1 MRWINRSRGFT
12 LIELLI
18 VIAIILI
25 LIAIALPNFLEAQ
38 ARAKVTRTKADMRGL
53 GTAIEA
59 FRTERGVLL
68 VDFWDD
74 GTLAAFKRWE
84 TGLAKIGRAPGP
96 GATYQWFEECFFPLT
111 SPAKYIQ
118 SVPLDM
124 WSQRGRPVGFSAG
137 EQGDGYIYFDNDE
150 MFKKSDD
157 HGIDRFNTG
166 STLGRLS
173 QTQPL
178 REGEFGIISVG
189 PDTYIGTSRGGDFRG
204 MAYSA
209 TNGTM
214 SKGDLI
220 YRSAG
225 TND

>member
-1 MRWINRSRGFT
+1 MVKRGRGKGFT

-25 LIAIALPNFLEAQ
+25 LISIALPNFIEAS
-38 ARAKVTRTKADMRGL
+38 ARAKVARTKADMRNIGI
-53 GTAIEA
+53 AIEA

-74 GTLAAFKRWE
+74 GTREAQERWR
-84 TGLAKIGRAPGP
+84 TGLAMIGRDPIRP
-96 GATYQWFEECFFPLT
+96 YNWFEECFYPLT
-111 SPAKYIQ
+111 SPAQYIK
-118 SVPLDM
+118 SVPLDL

-157 HGIDRFNTG
+157 HGIDRFQTG
-166 STLGRLS
+166 SALGRLS
-173 QTQPL
+173 QTEPL
-178 REGEFGIISVG
+178 REGEFGLISVG
-189 PDTYIGTSRGGDFRG
+189 PDTYIGTTRGGDLRG

-214 SKGDLI
+214 SLGDLI
-220 YRSAG
+220 FRSAG